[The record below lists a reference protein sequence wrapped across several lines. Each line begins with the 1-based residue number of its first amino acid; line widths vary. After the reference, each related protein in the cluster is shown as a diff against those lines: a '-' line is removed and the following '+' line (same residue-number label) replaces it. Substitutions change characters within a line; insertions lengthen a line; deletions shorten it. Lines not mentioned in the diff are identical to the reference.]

1 MKKVNKIIYKVI
13 FSFLVLIS
21 TPLESK
27 ILSEGRSDAKVI
39 VKVFSSLTCPAC
51 ANFHSKIYYQLKED
65 FIDKGLISIEFKS
78 FPLDII
84 AFNATKLAH
93 CRNDGEHEILHHLYL
108 NQDKWIKGKNEL
120 EANQAMKKFIDNTEY
135 NLDFD
140 KCLAD
145 KKIEDHILEDR
156 IEGVKKYKVNA
167 TPTVIING
175 KKFENHSNYKKLKK
189 YIEKLI

>member
-1 MKKVNKIIYKVI
+1 MKKLIFIITILLLNCVNAFSEVKPIISGNPDTKVK
-13 FSFLVLIS
+13 LM
-21 TPLESK
+21 
-27 ILSEGRSDAKVI
+27 
-39 VKVFSSLTCPAC
+39 VFESLTCSHC
-51 ANFHSKIYYQLKED
+51 ANFHKNIYPKLKED
-65 FIDKGLISIEFKS
+65 FVDKGLISIEFKS

-93 CRNDGEHEILHHLYL
+93 CRNDGDPEILHYFYL
-108 NQDKWIKGKNEL
+108 NQDKWIKGKIEV
-120 EANQAMKKFIDNTEY
+120 EANQAIKKFIDATEY

-140 KCLAD
+140 KCLSN
-145 KKIEDHILEDR
+145 KQIEDHILEDR
-156 IEGVKKYKVNA
+156 IEGVKKYEVKA

>member
-1 MKKVNKIIYKVI
+1 MKKII
-13 FSFLVLIS
+13 LVSILIS
-21 TPLESK
+21 FNFINANSEVKPILVGSADSK
-27 ILSEGRSDAKVI
+27 
-39 VKVFSSLTCPAC
+39 VKLMVFESLTCSHC
-51 ANFHSKIYYQLKED
+51 ANFHKNIYPKLKED
-65 FIDKGLISIEFKS
+65 FVDKGLISIEFKS

-93 CRNDGEHEILHHLYL
+93 CRNDGEDEILHHLYL

>member
-1 MKKVNKIIYKVI
+1 MKKIIFISILVFFNFINANSEVKPILVGDTNSKVK
-13 FSFLVLIS
+13 LM
-21 TPLESK
+21 
-27 ILSEGRSDAKVI
+27 
-39 VKVFSSLTCPAC
+39 VFESLTCSFC
-51 ANFHSKIYYQLKED
+51 ANFHKNIYPKLKED

-84 AFNATKLAH
+84 ALNATKLAH
-93 CRNDGEHEILHHLYL
+93 CRNDGKHEILHHLYL
-108 NQDKWIKGKNEL
+108 NQDKWIKGKTEL
-120 EANQAMKKFIDNTEY
+120 EANMAMKMFLDTTDY

>member
-1 MKKVNKIIYKVI
+1 MKKLIFIITILLLNCVNAFSEVKPIISGNPDTKVK
-13 FSFLVLIS
+13 LM
-21 TPLESK
+21 
-27 ILSEGRSDAKVI
+27 
-39 VKVFSSLTCPAC
+39 VFESLTCSHC
-51 ANFHSKIYYQLKED
+51 ANFHKNIYPKLKED

-93 CRNDGEHEILHHLYL
+93 CRNDGDPEILHYFYL
-108 NQDKWIKGKNEL
+108 NQDKWIKGKNEV
-120 EANQAMKKFIDNTEY
+120 EANQAIKKFIDTTEY

-140 KCLAD
+140 KCLSD
-145 KKIEDHILEDR
+145 KQIEDHILEDR
-156 IEGVKKYKVNA
+156 IEGVKKYEVKA

>member
-1 MKKVNKIIYKVI
+1 MKKIIFISILIFFNFINANSEVKPILVGSADSKVK
-13 FSFLVLIS
+13 LM
-21 TPLESK
+21 
-27 ILSEGRSDAKVI
+27 
-39 VKVFSSLTCPAC
+39 VFESLTCSHC
-51 ANFHSKIYYQLKED
+51 ANFHKNIYPKLKED

-93 CRNDGEHEILHHLYL
+93 CRNDGEDEILHHLYL

-120 EANQAMKKFIDNTEY
+120 EANQAMKKFIDDTEY

-140 KCLAD
+140 KCLSD

-156 IEGVKKYKVNA
+156 IEGVKKYKVQS

>member
-1 MKKVNKIIYKVI
+1 MKKSIFIITILLLNCVNAFSDVKPIISGNPDTKVK
-13 FSFLVLIS
+13 LM
-21 TPLESK
+21 
-27 ILSEGRSDAKVI
+27 
-39 VKVFSSLTCPAC
+39 VFESLTCSHC
-51 ANFHSKIYYQLKED
+51 ANFHKNIYPKLKED

-93 CRNDGEHEILHHLYL
+93 CRNDGDPEILHYFYL
-108 NQDKWIKGKNEL
+108 NQDKWIKGKNEV
-120 EANQAMKKFIDNTEY
+120 EANQAIKKFIDATEY

-140 KCLAD
+140 KCLSD
-145 KKIEDHILEDR
+145 KQIEDHILEDR
-156 IEGVKKYKVNA
+156 IEGLKKYEVKA

>member
-1 MKKVNKIIYKVI
+1 MKRLIFIITILLFSCVSAFSEVKPIISGNPDTKVK
-13 FSFLVLIS
+13 LM
-21 TPLESK
+21 
-27 ILSEGRSDAKVI
+27 
-39 VKVFSSLTCPAC
+39 VFESLTCSHC
-51 ANFHSKIYYQLKED
+51 ANFHKNIYPKLKED

-93 CRNDGEHEILHHLYL
+93 CRNDGDPEILHYFYL
-108 NQDKWIKGKNEL
+108 NQDKWIKGKNEV
-120 EANQAMKKFIDNTEY
+120 EANQAIKKFIDATEY

-140 KCLAD
+140 KCLSD
-145 KKIEDHILEDR
+145 KQIEDHILEDR
-156 IEGVKKYKVNA
+156 IEGGKKYEVKA

>member
-1 MKKVNKIIYKVI
+1 MKKIIFISILIFFNFINANSEVKPILVGSADSKVK
-13 FSFLVLIS
+13 LM
-21 TPLESK
+21 
-27 ILSEGRSDAKVI
+27 
-39 VKVFSSLTCPAC
+39 VFESLTCSHC
-51 ANFHSKIYYQLKED
+51 ANFHKNIYPKLKED

-120 EANQAMKKFIDNTEY
+120 EANKAMKKFIDNTEY

-145 KKIEDHILEDR
+145 KKIEDHILEYR
-156 IEGVKKYKVNA
+156 IVGVKKYKVNA

>member
-1 MKKVNKIIYKVI
+1 MKKLIFIITILLFSCVSAFAEVKPIISGNPDTKVK
-13 FSFLVLIS
+13 LM
-21 TPLESK
+21 
-27 ILSEGRSDAKVI
+27 
-39 VKVFSSLTCPAC
+39 VFESLTCSHC
-51 ANFHSKIYYQLKED
+51 ANFHKNIYPKLKED
-65 FIDKGLISIEFKS
+65 FVDKGLISIEFKS

-93 CRNDGEHEILHHLYL
+93 CRNDGDPEILHYFYL
-108 NQDKWIKGKNEL
+108 NQDKWIKGKNEV
-120 EANQAMKKFIDNTEY
+120 EANQAIKKFIDATEY

-140 KCLAD
+140 KCLSD
-145 KKIEDHILEDR
+145 KQIEDHILEDR
-156 IEGVKKYKVNA
+156 IEGVKKYEVKA